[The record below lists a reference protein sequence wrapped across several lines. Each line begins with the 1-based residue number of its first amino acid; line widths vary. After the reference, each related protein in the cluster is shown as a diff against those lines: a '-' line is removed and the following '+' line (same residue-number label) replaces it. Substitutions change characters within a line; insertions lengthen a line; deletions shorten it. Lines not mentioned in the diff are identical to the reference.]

1 MKIFEAIDLIREFH
15 QPYVWNENTRD
26 TLLCGD
32 LHKECTGICVTC
44 CATYEIIRKCAENNI
59 NLIITHEGI
68 TYNFEKKYDV
78 KNINDEIV
86 KTKLDFAS
94 EKAIA
99 IWRDH
104 DAMHGPMIKNA
115 IREKTDLIFYG
126 IMKETG
132 WEKYC
137 IDDIKKPLWYKFEPM
152 SAENFGRLLIDKWN
166 LNGLRIIGDLNSTIS
181 TVYFC
186 EHVNGGERDIPI
198 LENCRNADAII
209 PLEICD
215 YTVSTYVRDAI
226 AMNKNK
232 VLFEMGHFNV
242 EELGMKYMA
251 ELLNKNFESK
261 LPVVYM
267 QSGDQFGY
275 MLK

>member
-1 MKIFEAIDLIREFH
+1 MKIYETIDLIKEFH

-32 LHKECTGICVTC
+32 MFKECTGICVTC
-44 CATYEIIRKCAENNI
+44 CATYEIIRKCAEKNI

-68 TYNFEKKYDV
+68 TYNFEKKYNV
-78 KNINDEIV
+78 KTLDDEIV
-86 KTKLDFAS
+86 RTKLDFAN

-126 IMKETG
+126 IMQETG

-137 IDDIKKPLWYKFEPM
+137 IGDIKKPLWYEFKPM
-152 SAENFGRLLIDKWN
+152 SAEKFGRILIDKWN
-166 LNGLRIIGDLNSTIS
+166 LNGLRIIGDLNSIIS

-215 YTVSTYVRDAI
+215 YTVSTYIRDAV

-251 ELLNKNFESK
+251 KLLNEKFENE

-267 QSGDQFGY
+267 QSGDQFSY

>member
-1 MKIFEAIDLIREFH
+1 MKIYEAIDLIKEFH

-32 LHKECTGICVTC
+32 MFKECTGICVTC
-44 CATYEIIRKCAENNI
+44 CATYEIIRRCAEKNI

-68 TYNFEKKYDV
+68 TYNFEKKYNV
-78 KNINDEIV
+78 KTLDDEIV
-86 KTKLDFAS
+86 RTKLDFAS
-94 EKAIA
+94 EKAIS

-104 DAMHGPMIKNA
+104 DAMHGPMVKNA

-137 IDDIKKPLWYKFEPM
+137 IDDIKKPLWYKFEPL
-152 SAENFGRLLIDKWN
+152 SAEKFGKILIDKWN
-166 LNGLRIIGDLNSTIS
+166 LNGLRIIGDLNSIIS

-251 ELLNKNFESK
+251 KLLNEKFENK
-261 LPVVYM
+261 LPIVYM
-267 QSGDQFGY
+267 QSGDQFSY